1 MIGTPAQPNNRR
13 ITLPLEA
20 IWQKSLFQTAD
31 VIMLLKFISI
41 FSSFPH
47 WYLQRLQ
54 SFLAAL
60 NAEPALRLFVSALE
74 SIVEEAQSVLHG
86 RSWLQRNISLHP
98 RQRIIGLQMSLC
110 TWSDRE
116 IWRHVKHT
124 WTSGSFSRN
133 VALAEARYFLQIY

>member
-1 MIGTPAQPNNRR
+1 MVGTPAQPNNRR

-60 NAEPALRLFVSALE
+60 NAEPVLQLFVSALE